1 MSQLRK
7 LAGETVWYGLS
18 SIVGRVISY
27 VLTPLYTSVFLP
39 GEYGIV
45 TELFA
50 YAAFF
55 NVIYMYGMETAY
67 FRFATKNKE
76 NNAEY
81 FNLCVSSVIT
91 TSILISSSLVIFSGP
106 IMSVLGYEGKEEVIY
121 WIAAILA
128 IDSIYALPFAKLRLQ
143 GRARRFAVIRLSNV
157 VIAVLLNM
165 FFLVFCDGVHQGR
178 FLSGWQELIS
188 NIYTTEFNV
197 KYVFLS
203 NLMANSL
210 FVLFLSDQF
219 KGFRYSF
226 NFKKFRPMLVYGL
239 PILVMGIAGTTNE
252 MVSRAILKYV
262 LPENFYPD
270 KDNMAALGIFGAC
283 YKLSVFMMLGTQ
295 AFRYAAEPFFFS
307 KADQPDSLQLFSN
320 VMKGFVIFNS
330 LVFLGV
336 TVNLEPLGIL
346 FLRNPE
352 YREGLYIVPFLLMG
366 YLFLGIYYN
375 LSVWFKVTD
384 KTLYGALITGIGAAV
399 TIGGNLMLIPLLGYF
414 GSALTTL
421 ATYLVMATISYFF
434 GQHYYPIPYK
444 VANAFYYIGLASV
457 LSGVFYNLSLD
468 HLLLNTVVRNL
479 SIILFLA
486 IVYLSERQHL
496 RGKKIFGLTFR

>member
-18 SIVGRVISY
+18 SIIGRIISY

-76 NNAEY
+76 NNKEY

-91 TSILISSSLVIFSGP
+91 TSILISSSLTIFAGP
-106 IMSVLGYEGKEEVIY
+106 IMTVLGYEGKEEVIY

-143 GRARRFAVIRLSNV
+143 GKARRFAIIRLSNV
-157 VIAVLLNM
+157 VIAVMLNM
-165 FFLVFCDGVHQGR
+165 FFLIFCDGVYQGR
-178 FLSGWQELIS
+178 FLSGWQGFVS
-188 NIYTTEFNV
+188 SIYTADFNV

-203 NLMANSL
+203 NLIANSL
-210 FVLFLSDQF
+210 FVLFLADQF

-226 NFKKFRPMLVYGL
+226 NFKKFKPMLVYGF
-239 PILVMGIAGTTNE
+239 PILMMGIAGTTNE

-270 KDNMAALGIFGAC
+270 KSNMAALGIFGAC

-307 KADQPDSLQLFSN
+307 KADQPDSPRLFSN
-320 VMKGFVIFNS
+320 VMRGFIIFNC

-336 TVNLEPLGIL
+336 TVNLEPLGVL

-384 KTLYGALITGIGAAV
+384 KTLYGALITGVGATV
-399 TIGGNLMLIPLLGYF
+399 TIGANLLLIPILGYF

-421 ATYLVMATISYFF
+421 ATYLTMVVISYGL
-434 GQHYYPIPYK
+434 GQHHYPIPYK
-444 VANAFYYIGLASV
+444 VANAFYYIVMASV
-457 LSGVFYNLSLD
+457 LATVFYNINMG
-468 HLLLNTVVRNL
+468 HLLLNVLIRNL
-479 SIILFLA
+479 SVLLFLA
-486 IVYLSERQHL
+486 LVYLSERRHL
-496 RGKKIFGLTFR
+496 KGRKIFGLTLR